1 MKKWKML
8 ILCVVL
14 VGIFSGCEM
23 LNMERVKLRD
33 LDFVILSEE
42 VLPTELK
49 TIIDERKAE
58 EFKLTYSDADA
69 LYICVGYGQQ
79 KTGGFSITVDELYL
93 TETAIYVETT
103 LLGPDGSEKTSNA
116 PSYPYIV
123 IKTEAL
129 EETVVCEKYEKRRQ
143 GTSCL
148 LSFVIKHDKL
158 C

>member
-1 MKKWKML
+1 MKRWGTL
-8 ILCVVL
+8 IVL
-14 VGIFSGCEM
+14 VIIATILSGCGM

-33 LDFVILSEE
+33 LEFVILSDE
-42 VLPTELK
+42 LIPAELK
-49 TIIDERKAE
+49 TIIEERKAG
-58 EFKLTYSDADA
+58 EFKLTYADADA

-103 LLGPDGSEKTSNA
+103 LLGPDGSEKVSKA

-129 EETVVCEKYEKRRQ
+129 DETVVCE
-143 GTSCL
+143 
-148 LSFVIKHDKL
+148 
-158 C
+158 

>member
-1 MKKWKML
+1 MKRWAIPI
-8 ILCVVL
+8 ILVII
-14 VGIFSGCEM
+14 VGILSGCGM

-33 LDFVILSEE
+33 LEFVIVSDELI
-42 VLPTELK
+42 PAELK
-49 TIIDERKAE
+49 TIIEERKAE
-58 EFKLTYSDADA
+58 EFKLTYADADA

-103 LLGPDGSEKTSNA
+103 LLGPDGSEKPSKA

-129 EETVVCEKYEKRRQ
+129 DETVVCE
-143 GTSCL
+143 
-148 LSFVIKHDKL
+148 
-158 C
+158 